1 MVSFNVKAMGGAAAV
16 YLLAQQC
23 QCPPLAVPLFISAAA
38 QVAAAVGS
46 AGAEIAGAVIAAN
59 AKRSGKHGGV
69 GERQVFTAPPG
80 VPQFEFDR
88 CTEDL
93 AQESVSLYVQGP
105 VSNNGVQV
113 DGLPPTC
120 MNLAAVLDGDAVGG
134 PVPIP
139 CGSACILYDNL
150 SAEDY
155 ETMRTTFESAR
166 NA

>member
-1 MVSFNVKAMGGAAAV
+1 MTIFSRLQRPLRSSYNDAHTNTNITTIRTIQHTTTIIFEHLPKKKKNIFKMVSFNVKAMGGAAAV

-69 GERQVFTAPPG
+69 AERQVFTAPPG

-105 VSNNGVQV
+105 VSNNG
-113 DGLPPTC
+113 
-120 MNLAAVLDGDAVGG
+120 M
-134 PVPIP
+134 
-139 CGSACILYDNL
+139 
-150 SAEDY
+150 
-155 ETMRTTFESAR
+155 
-166 NA
+166 